1 MALKFMHILVALF
14 AVKCSPPV
22 SENEVSNP
30 QVGLEIRTSP
40 DRFKDSVHTAINT
53 SEGIVL
59 PTRTLAGSKE
69 SLPAKKPTASAQNM
83 ADIPIIAKND
93 SPSRPES
100 NPVQISVIITN
111 GNEPKHKKTDQAE
124 ANKKPDTVNNSA
136 KPHQGLGDLL
146 LKPNNPEPSDSLDE
160 NDILAL
166 AKYVAKIK
174 AMTDGIDK
182 ILKKSKHYQKI
193 GKQEMRENLVNYHVI
208 EITENK
214 KK

>member
-1 MALKFMHILVALF
+1 MALKFMHVLIALL
-14 AVKCSPPV
+14 AIKCSPPV

-40 DRFKDSVHTAINT
+40 EKFRDSVPAAANT
-53 SEGIVL
+53 SESITL
-59 PTRTLAGSKE
+59 PTRALAGSKE
-69 SLPAKKPTASAQNM
+69 SLSVKKPTVNAQNV
-83 ADIPIIAKND
+83 ADIPIIAKSD

-124 ANKKPDTVNNSA
+124 VNKKPDTINNNA

-193 GKQEMRENLVNYHVI
+193 GKKEMRENLVNYHVI